1 MQNEKTLSPEGSA
14 ELLQGEQTGEN
25 TADAGQE
32 SQKPEGASRGKKS
45 WEEILA
51 DPEYRS
57 EYDRQVQSIVKKR
70 LRDRQANEEKLK
82 KLTEAMEA
90 IGRSL
95 GMEKQ
100 PDSELDA
107 AQLAEKVRRAS
118 QDKLKGEYGRAAQAK
133 ARLDSLKQQAELMK
147 KNFPDFDLAREL
159 ENREFLKLT
168 APHTGLSLEEAY
180 YALHYRELA
189 ESLTKAVSL
198 SAARS
203 VGSGAA
209 RPRELKGGQAAL
221 SSSGDPRQMSR
232 QEREELKK
240 RIYQASAQ
248 GKKLP
253 YGS

>member
-1 MQNEKTLSPEGSA
+1 MQNEKTLSPEESEMGK
-14 ELLQGEQTGEN
+14 QTGEKA
-25 TADAGQE
+25 ADAGQN
-32 SQKPEGASRGKKS
+32 SQKPEGASQGKKS
-45 WEEILA
+45 WEEILS

-70 LRDRQANEEKLK
+70 LRDRQGNQEKLK
-82 KLTEAMEA
+82 KLTEAIEV

-95 GMEKQ
+95 GMDMQQGQEINL
-100 PDSELDA
+100 EE
-107 AQLAEKVRRAS
+107 LAEKLQRSSRE
-118 QDKLKGEYGRAAQAK
+118 QLKGEYGRAARAK
-133 ARLDSLKQQAELMK
+133 AQLDSLKQQAETMK
-147 KNFPDFDLAREL
+147 QNFPDFDLAREL

-189 ESLTKAVSL
+189 EGLTKAASL

-240 RIYQASAQ
+240 RIYQASAL

>member
-1 MQNEKTLSPEGSA
+1 MQNEKTLSPEESEMGK
-14 ELLQGEQTGEN
+14 QTGEKA
-25 TADAGQE
+25 ADAGQN
-32 SQKPEGASRGKKS
+32 SQKPEGASQGKKS
-45 WEEILA
+45 WEEILS
-51 DPEYRS
+51 DPEYRR

-70 LRDRQANEEKLK
+70 LRDRQENQEKLK
-82 KLTEAMEA
+82 KLTEAIEV

-95 GMEKQ
+95 GMDMQQGQEINL
-100 PDSELDA
+100 EE
-107 AQLAEKVRRAS
+107 LAEKLQRSSRE
-118 QDKLKGEYGRAAQAK
+118 QLKGEYGRAARAK
-133 ARLDSLKQQAELMK
+133 AQLDSLKQQAEIMK
-147 KNFPDFDLAREL
+147 QNFPDFDLAREL

-189 ESLTKAVSL
+189 EGLTKAASL

-232 QEREELKK
+232 QERDELKK
-240 RIYQASAQ
+240 RIYQASAL

>member
-1 MQNEKTLSPEGSA
+1 MQNEKTLSPEESEKGK
-14 ELLQGEQTGEN
+14 QTGEKA
-25 TADAGQE
+25 ADAGQN
-32 SQKPEGASRGKKS
+32 SQKPEGASQGKKS
-45 WEEILA
+45 WEEILS
-51 DPEYRS
+51 DPEYRRK
-57 EYDRQVQSIVKKR
+57 YDRQVQSIVKKR

-82 KLTEAMEA
+82 KLTEAIEV

-95 GMEKQ
+95 GMDMQQGQEINL
-100 PDSELDA
+100 EE
-107 AQLAEKVRRAS
+107 LAEKLQRSSRE
-118 QDKLKGEYGRAAQAK
+118 QLKGEYGRAARAK
-133 ARLDSLKQQAELMK
+133 ARLDSLKQQAETMK
-147 KNFPDFDLAREL
+147 QNFPDFDLAREL

-189 ESLTKAVSL
+189 EGLTKAASL

-240 RIYQASAQ
+240 RIYQASAL

>member
-1 MQNEKTLSPEGSA
+1 MQKEKTLTLEKSS
-14 ELLQGEQTGEN
+14 ELQQGKRTGEN
-25 TADAGQE
+25 AADAGQGAEKQE
-32 SQKPEGASRGKKS
+32 SREKDKMS

-70 LRDRQANEEKLK
+70 LRDRQGNEERLK
-82 KLTEAMEA
+82 KLDAVLED
-90 IGRSL
+90 ISRSF
-95 GMEKQ
+95 GMGNRQGQETD
-100 PDSELDA
+100 PEELA
-107 AQLAEKVRRAS
+107 VRIRRDR
-118 QDKLKGEYGRAAQAK
+118 QEKLKGEYGRAAQAK
-133 ARLDSLKQQAELMK
+133 AQLDSLKQQAEAMRQ
-147 KNFPDFDLAREL
+147 NFPDFDLAREL

-180 YALHYRELA
+180 YALHHRELA
-189 ESLTKAVSL
+189 ENMAKAGAL
-198 SAARS
+198 SAAKALS
-203 VGSGAA
+203 SGAA

-221 SSSGDPRQMSR
+221 TSSGDPSQMSR
-232 QEREELKK
+232 QEREALKK

>member
-1 MQNEKTLSPEGSA
+1 MQNEKTLSPEESEKGK
-14 ELLQGEQTGEN
+14 QTGEKA
-25 TADAGQE
+25 ADAGQN
-32 SQKPEGASRGKKS
+32 SQKPEGASQGKKS
-45 WEEILA
+45 WEEILS

-70 LRDRQANEEKLK
+70 LRDRQGNQEKLK
-82 KLTEAMEA
+82 KLTEAIEV

-95 GMEKQ
+95 GMDMQQGQEINL
-100 PDSELDA
+100 EE
-107 AQLAEKVRRAS
+107 LAEKLQRSSRE
-118 QDKLKGEYGRAAQAK
+118 QLKGEYGRAARAK
-133 ARLDSLKQQAELMK
+133 AQLDSLKQQAETMK
-147 KNFPDFDLAREL
+147 QNFPDFDLAREL

-189 ESLTKAVSL
+189 EGLTKAASL

-240 RIYQASAQ
+240 RIYQASAL

>member
-1 MQNEKTLSPEGSA
+1 MQNEKKLSPEESTKP
-14 ELLQGEQTGEN
+14 EQGEQTGGK

-32 SQKPEGASRGKKS
+32 SEKPESSKPGKKS
-45 WEEILA
+45 WEEILS

-70 LRDRQANEEKLK
+70 LRDRQGNEERLK
-82 KLTEAMEA
+82 RLDAALAE
-90 IGRSL
+90 ISRSL
-95 GMEKQ
+95 GMDREPGQ
-100 PDSELDA
+100 ELEPEALAERVNRA
-107 AQLAEKVRRAS
+107 AQDR
-118 QDKLKGEYGRAAQAK
+118 LKGEYGRAARAK
-133 ARLDSLKQQAELMK
+133 AQLDSLKQQAEEMK

-189 ESLTKAVSL
+189 ESLTKAASL

-203 VGSGAA
+203 LGSGAA
-209 RPRELKGGQAAL
+209 RPRELRGGQAAL

>member
-1 MQNEKTLSPEGSA
+1 MQNEKTQS
-14 ELLQGEQTGEN
+14 LQESDKLESGEQTGAAA
-25 TADAGQE
+25 ADAGQNKL
-32 SQKPEGASRGKKS
+32 KPEGKKS

-70 LRDRQANEEKLK
+70 LRDRQGNEERLK
-82 KLTEAMEA
+82 KLDAVVNE
-90 IGRSL
+90 IGRSF
-95 GMEKQ
+95 GMDVQQGQEA
-100 PDSELDA
+100 SLDK
-107 AQLAEKVRRAS
+107 LAEKVRRS
-118 QDKLKGEYGRAAQAK
+118 MQEQLKGEYGRAWRAK
-133 ARLDSLKQQAELMK
+133 AQLDSLKQQAETMK

-180 YALHYRELA
+180 YALHHRELA
-189 ESLTKAVSL
+189 ENLSKAATL
-198 SAARS
+198 SAAKS
-203 VGSGAA
+203 VSSGAA

-221 SSSGDPRQMSR
+221 NSSGDPRQMSR

>member
-1 MQNEKTLSPEGSA
+1 MQNEKMLSPE
-14 ELLQGEQTGEN
+14 ERIQREQGEQTGEIA
-25 TADAGQE
+25 ADAGQE
-32 SQKPEGASRGKKS
+32 TEKPESSKPGKKS
-45 WEEILA
+45 WEEILS

-57 EYDRQVQSIVKKR
+57 EFDRQVQSIVKKR
-70 LRDRQANEEKLK
+70 LRDRQGNEERLK
-82 KLTEAMEA
+82 
-90 IGRSL
+90 R
-95 GMEKQ
+95 
-100 PDSELDA
+100 LDA
-107 AQLAEKVRRAS
+107 AMAEISRCLGVDREPGQEAEPEALAEKVNRAV
-118 QDKLKGEYGRAAQAK
+118 QDKLKGEYGRAARAK
-133 ARLDSLKQQAELMK
+133 AQLDSLKRQAEEMK

-180 YALHYRELA
+180 YAAHYRELA
-189 ESLTKAVSL
+189 QDLSRAASL
-198 SAARS
+198 SAARAVS
-203 VGSGAA
+203 SGAA

-221 SSSGDPRQMSR
+221 NSSGDPRQMSR

>member
-1 MQNEKTLSPEGSA
+1 MQNEKTLSPEESEMGK
-14 ELLQGEQTGEN
+14 QTGEKA
-25 TADAGQE
+25 ADAGQN
-32 SQKPEGASRGKKS
+32 SQKPEGASQGKKS
-45 WEEILA
+45 WEEILS
-51 DPEYRS
+51 DPEYRR

-70 LRDRQANEEKLK
+70 LRDRQGNQEKLK
-82 KLTEAMEA
+82 KLTEAIEV

-95 GMEKQ
+95 GMDMQQGQEINL
-100 PDSELDA
+100 EE
-107 AQLAEKVRRAS
+107 LAEKLQRSSRE
-118 QDKLKGEYGRAAQAK
+118 QLKGEYGRAARAK
-133 ARLDSLKQQAELMK
+133 AQLDSLKQQAELMK
-147 KNFPDFDLAREL
+147 QNFPDFDLAREL

-189 ESLTKAVSL
+189 EGLTKAASL

-240 RIYQASAQ
+240 RIYQASAL